1 MFTAI
6 VCDDDEII
14 AQGITSFIPWNEMN
28 IELCGIAYDGE
39 TARKL
44 IDQFHPDILISDV
57 CMPSMSG
64 IELTRY
70 AKQQNNDTQAII
82 ISGYDNFKFAQDA
95 IRAEASNYLLKP
107 IDEDELIECIR
118 KCVTVLKQNET
129 ESTVKLSG
137 MLYRKNE
144 ILSLMN
150 EGTEGFLRVYGEKR
164 LNEVRDAC
172 ICLWIAV
179 IDDYINFSK
188 QLSDHETRQI
198 DMLLGE
204 CVSESGGGAVEFEK
218 SGGSVSFY
226 VLAENRNTCRLTGES
241 IIKKCRQAIA
251 DAYEGQTVTSARS
264 EIHGNVWEA
273 SAARKELQI
282 AIQNKFNYPPASD
295 IVYSEDAKAV
305 EDAGN
310 ELMQNDIA
318 DTRQIVSSIIH
329 WNRTEVDEE
338 LDNMKKTLLANG
350 GKSYLFMRL
359 MTAGIFGSLMK
370 ELNRM
375 GIDESALG
383 IDSMEQYHR
392 ISGAGN
398 LSEAISL
405 LKDNIYE
412 IIDALEEDRQHKN
425 SRLIH
430 EAKTFIEEHYMDH
443 ELSMDQVAARVH
455 ISPSYFSVLFKQEEK
470 LSFTDYL
477 INTRIRHACELLMNT
492 DLKAYEIAEKVG
504 YDTPAYYSTA
514 FKKATGMSPT
524 EYKKK
529 HSGK

>member
-1 MFTAI
+1 
-6 VCDDDEII
+6 
-14 AQGITSFIPWNEMN
+14 
-28 IELCGIAYDGE
+28 
-39 TARKL
+39 
-44 IDQFHPDILISDV
+44 
-57 CMPSMSG
+57 
-64 IELTRY
+64 
-70 AKQQNNDTQAII
+70 
-82 ISGYDNFKFAQDA
+82 
-95 IRAEASNYLLKP
+95 
-107 IDEDELIECIR
+107 
-118 KCVTVLKQNET
+118 
-129 ESTVKLSG
+129 
-137 MLYRKNE
+137 
-144 ILSLMN
+144 
-150 EGTEGFLRVYGEKR
+150 
-164 LNEVRDAC
+164 
-172 ICLWIAV
+172 
-179 IDDYINFSK
+179 
-188 QLSDHETRQI
+188 
-198 DMLLGE
+198 
-204 CVSESGGGAVEFEK
+204 
-218 SGGSVSFY
+218 
-226 VLAENRNTCRLTGES
+226 
-241 IIKKCRQAIA
+241 
-251 DAYEGQTVTSARS
+251 
-264 EIHGNVWEA
+264 
-273 SAARKELQI
+273 
-282 AIQNKFNYPPASD
+282 
-295 IVYSEDAKAV
+295 
-305 EDAGN
+305 
-310 ELMQNDIA
+310 
-318 DTRQIVSSIIH
+318 
-329 WNRTEVDEE
+329 
-338 LDNMKKTLLANG
+338 MKKTLLANG

-430 EAKTFIEEHYMDH
+430 EAKAFIEEHYMDH